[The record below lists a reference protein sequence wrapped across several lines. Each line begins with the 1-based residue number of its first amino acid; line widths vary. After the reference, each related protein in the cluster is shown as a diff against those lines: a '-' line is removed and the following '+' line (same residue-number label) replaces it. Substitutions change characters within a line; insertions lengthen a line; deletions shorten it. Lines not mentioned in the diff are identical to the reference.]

1 MRRKLAKGVA
11 RKIILDP
18 EISARLDTV
27 LVSSRQPLSGFV
39 QDAIVQRLARW
50 EPASAFIDRKRK
62 KLGHREQS
70 AFDPAKCH
78 ASGWPKKL
86 PATFWR
92 FGEPSDQIANLREM
106 LRDSQSR
113 AQVLMVQA
121 WASAG
126 LGEYSNRDW
135 DATLAWY
142 REQEAKA
149 PSDDAAPETLPE
161 GWGQ

>member
-50 EPASAFIDRKRK
+50 EPASSFIDRKRK

-70 AFDPAKCH
+70 AFDAKTCH
-78 ASGWPKKL
+78 PSGWPKKV
-86 PATFWR
+86 PVAFWR
-92 FGEPSDQIANLREM
+92 FGEPSDPVANLKKMLADSPLRARE
-106 LRDSQSR
+106 LLEK
-113 AQVLMVQA
+113 AWQA
-121 WASAG
+121 SG
-126 LGEYSNRDW
+126 LVAYTENDW
-135 DATLAWY
+135 QATLGWF
-142 REQEAKA
+142 REQESQA
-149 PSDDAAPETLPE
+149 PATAPETLPE
-161 GWGQ
+161 GWGK

>member
-1 MRRKLAKGVA
+1 MRRKLAKGIA

-70 AFDPAKCH
+70 AFDAKTCH

-92 FGEPSDQIANLREM
+92 HGKPADEIANLCEM
-106 LRDSQSR
+106 LRESQPR

-142 REQEAKA
+142 REQEAQA
-149 PSDDAAPETLPE
+149 PGASAPETLPE